1 MLPRRREWESRWVK
15 KLRIPEQKAGVEML
29 FIVVPKEK
37 ENDVTGILGWVLIV
51 TDLGV
56 GTLV

>member
-1 MLPRRREWESRWVK
+1 MK
-15 KLRIPEQKAGVEML
+15 KLRIPDQKAGVEML

-37 ENDVTGILGWVLIV
+37 ENDVTGILGWALIV